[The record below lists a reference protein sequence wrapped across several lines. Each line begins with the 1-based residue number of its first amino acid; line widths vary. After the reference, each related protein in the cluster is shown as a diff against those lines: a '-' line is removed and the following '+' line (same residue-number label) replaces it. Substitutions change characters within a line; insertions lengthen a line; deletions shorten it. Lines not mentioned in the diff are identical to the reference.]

1 MWTALS
7 AAAIWRSLS
16 GSTVQSLC
24 TCGSVNAL
32 DPPPGCQTCECF
44 HFEEADEESGRRI
57 RWIQVRSF
65 QPSDRTRTD
74 ALRLQNPLNAEG
86 NKNSPGSITDLM
98 CRLMGLDTKLTGNCH
113 SYRASSHHSRCLT
126 HEVVSLKQELKF
138 PLWALM
144 LAMKLQS
151 AQVQLRREP
160 VRNLKIADSLN
171 KEALNRTSPL
181 LNQVSFW
188 VFFNSLHLFTW
199 PVPMKWW
206 YCASYKHVSMISC
219 W

>member
-44 HFEEADEESGRRI
+44 HFEEADEESGR
-57 RWIQVRSF
+57 WIQWIQLRSF

-74 ALRLQNPLNAEG
+74 VLTPANKFRLQNLLNAKE

-98 CRLMGLDTKLTGNCH
+98 CSLMGLDTKLTGNCH
-113 SYRASSHHSRCLT
+113 SCGASSHHQQMPNTWGGQS
-126 HEVVSLKQELKF
+126 EAGVKVSSLSFKCCRWNCK
-138 PLWALM
+138 
-144 LAMKLQS
+144 
-151 AQVQLRREP
+151 VQRFSWEG
-160 VRNLKIADSLN
+160 
-171 KEALNRTSPL
+171 
-181 LNQVSFW
+181 NQ
-188 VFFNSLHLFTW
+188 LE
-199 PVPMKWW
+199 
-206 YCASYKHVSMISC
+206 I
-219 W
+219 

>member
-44 HFEEADEESGRRI
+44 HFEEADEESGR
-57 RWIQVRSF
+57 WIQWIQLRSF

-74 ALRLQNPLNAEG
+74 VLTPANKFRLQNLLNAKE

-98 CRLMGLDTKLTGNCH
+98 CRLMGLDTKLTGNWLET
-113 SYRASSHHSRCLT
+113 ATAAEQALITSRCLT

-138 PLWALM
+138 PLWALN
-144 LAMKLQS
+144 AADETAKCRGS
-151 AQVQLRREP
+151 AG
-160 VRNLKIADSLN
+160 KG
-171 KEALNRTSPL
+171 TS
-181 LNQVSFW
+181 
-188 VFFNSLHLFTW
+188 
-199 PVPMKWW
+199 
-206 YCASYKHVSMISC
+206 
-219 W
+219 